1 MSVMLSFP
9 GHRLKFD
16 MNYSSKVA
24 INKHAYTRITN
35 ILLNL
40 KIFKW
45 LLDQF
50 ISVLVTYVLLLYVF
64 VCDKELM
71 FNLSLLVFLSPTN
84 FLRKIEL
91 FINAQ
96 REAYINF

>member
-1 MSVMLSFP
+1 MSDMLSFP
-9 GHRLKFD
+9 GHRLKCD

-24 INKHAYTRITN
+24 INKHAYTRIIN
-35 ILLNL
+35 IILNL

-84 FLRKIEL
+84 FFEKAI
-91 FINAQ
+91 I
-96 REAYINF
+96 IH